1 MAVSATLRT
10 TEVEVAPG
18 AAARCH
24 VLVRNN
30 SAVVDQFGFDVRGDV
45 GDWTRIKPEHANLMP
60 QQEVSVE
67 LTFVPPRSPDV
78 LAGEHPFA
86 LMVSSREDP
95 AGSVV
100 QEGTVTVSP
109 FTEHD
114 AEIVPVTSTGRRAGR
129 HTVAVDN
136 LGNQPHPVEI
146 SAADPDAKL
155 TFRLR
160 PANPVLE
167 PGTANFVRIVA
178 RPRKYFWK
186 GKNRRLPFTVRLHS
200 PDADPIEIAAAFEQ
214 GPLIPRRFFWLFPLL
229 FALLLLLVL
238 IATTLLRQRPVS
250 VAGPSPS
257 AASATSATSA
267 SSSPASTSSPPSTPS
282 SSASAPPTSAAGAN
296 DQPAGSGSGTST
308 SATFTVGAEAYPN
321 VGGGPQLFSYVVPP
335 GPSYAITSVVL
346 RNPAADTGQVQIR
359 HDDTVVGTFS
369 LAQVNQDA
377 RGQLT
382 FRPQPPP
389 VVAPGERVTLA
400 VSCTNT
406 RDPCTP
412 SGVFT
417 ATLVP

>member
-18 AAARCH
+18 SAARCH
-24 VLVRNN
+24 VVVRNN
-30 SAVVDQFGFDVRGDV
+30 SAVVDQFVFDVRGDA
-45 GDWTRIKPEHANLMP
+45 GEWTRIKPERANLMP

-100 QEGTVTVSP
+100 QEGLVTVAP
-109 FTEHD
+109 FTEHEAD
-114 AEIVPVTSTGRRAGR
+114 IVPVTSSGRRAGR

-136 LGNQPHPVEI
+136 LGNQPHPVEVT
-146 SAADPDAKL
+146 AADPDAKL

-160 PANPVLE
+160 PASPLLE
-167 PGTANFVRIVA
+167 PGTAQFVRIVA
-178 RPRKYFWK
+178 RPKKYFWK
-186 GKNRRLPFTVRLHS
+186 GKSRRLPFTVRVHS
-200 PDADPIEIAAAFEQ
+200 PDADPIEINATFEQ
-214 GPLIPRRFFWLFPLL
+214 GPLIPRRFFWLFPIL

-238 IATTLLRQRPVS
+238 IATTLLRQRPIS
-250 VAGPSPS
+250 IAGPSPT
-257 AASATSATSA
+257 AASATSATSSSPPPT
-267 SSSPASTSSPPSTPS
+267 SSSPPPTPS
-282 SSASAPPTSAAGAN
+282 SSATPPPSSAAGAG

-308 SATFTVGAEAYPN
+308 SGTFTIGAEAYPN

-335 GPSYAITSVVL
+335 GPSYQVTSVVL

-359 HDDTVVGTFS
+359 HESTVMGTFS
-369 LAQVNQDA
+369 LAQVNQAA

-382 FRPQPPP
+382 FRPQPAP